1 MSAQVTGEVNMS
13 TTKQQYEYT
22 KSLEDEASDDD
33 SIASEE
39 NSDEDAIISLPAG
52 LSKGYH
58 IVAHATVP
66 SNGFSMDQLVEKLVE
81 DEIKRLDLTPRNVTV
96 PVALMMLFPEE
107 FGSLTRARKEC
118 RRNKIIVLRRL
129 VDNDGAG
136 ADEGAVFDPAR
147 MIIGKVGD
155 RV

>member
-1 MSAQVTGEVNMS
+1 MSAQVTGEEKMS

-129 VDNDGAG
+129 VDNDGAD